1 MSSVRLIA
9 IDPYDCGCT
18 ECCTGEYKSLRSAT
32 DDDIADLL
40 AGRLRNNLNSDEELE
55 VSVKYATEKDRDGRT
70 TLRVDSVEVTYH
82 VWNGLKRTWD
92 PDPYRAGLV

>member
-1 MSSVRLIA
+1 MKLLA

-18 ECCTGEYKSLRSAT
+18 ECIIGEYKPLSQAT

-55 VSVKYATEKDRDGRT
+55 VSVKYVTEPDSNRRM
-70 TLRVDSVEVTYH
+70 TLRVDSVLVVYRQ
-82 VWNGLKRTWD
+82 WNGVTRTWT
-92 PDPYRAGLV
+92 PDPYRAGLIK